1 MMNPLSLDP
10 GMPRIYTA
18 LAEWI
23 ACIIYVYPLK
33 KRFSKRKSF
42 LILAMAGIG
51 QILLQEWA
59 GTFPLTFWIP
69 GTMMNTLFMLF
80 VIYLC
85 CAMNLKDAVY
95 WCANALITSEVAA
108 SLEWQIYCFAVW
120 NGMENTGRNAGVF
133 LVLLYLV
140 LFTLIFILIKR
151 IVNWDTGLYVS
162 TKEMLI
168 AVIVTFIIYV
178 MSNIGFVLDSA
189 LSGNATGRSL
199 FYIRTLVDIC
209 GFCILYI
216 QQNQRYEAHLRKEI
230 QSVQN
235 IFELQYEQYRA
246 YKENSDYIKR
256 KCHDLKHQIDVI
268 RMEQDGEKR
277 ESYLQ
282 EMERMV
288 KNFNADI
295 VTGNGVLDTIL
306 TRKNAYCVQNNIN
319 FTCLVDGKLLSF
331 LETLDICSIFGNAL
345 DNAIESVKKNPG
357 PDKRLI
363 RLKAFNQNS
372 FLIISLENYCEEK
385 IDLREGLPETTKE
398 DKRNHGYGLKSIKYT
413 VEKYGGTMTLHAE
426 DNWFIMRILIPL
438 KKEDT
443 P

>member
-363 RLKAFNQNS
+363 RLRAFNQNS